1 MLWAAPVRRQWPRL
15 RPPPLPMLEYPVSQ
29 LPPQDP
35 NDYPYIKGT
44 GAPLDG
50 ASGVENPAAV
60 LAGPHGAGY
69 PWAGS
74 GMAYPAGPHPSGG
87 LPPSS
92 AAPGGYPW
100 NGPMPVPY
108 GPYPPMGPTPV
119 LGFAWNDPVLTCERK
134 RSATRTVSLSSSIIG
149 VITMTI
155 QMIIIVTLFLAIG
168 YVGQQSEFLLFVS
181 LLIVVFAPMVV
192 GLGWVITFIL
202 ALVACVQARSR
213 MPQVQPDGW
222 AQAKRP
228 TLGLLITSIVAGL
241 PTLIMYVI
249 FNEGLPRIS
258 TAEFIDGFLEPLLM
272 FFGLTQ
278 LLIAVGF
285 VLLLRMS
292 KALDP
297 AARVAQAPGTQPA

>member
-1 MLWAAPVRRQWPRL
+1 MP
-15 RPPPLPMLEYPVSQ
+15 
-29 LPPQDP
+29 
-35 NDYPYIKGT
+35 
-44 GAPLDG
+44 
-50 ASGVENPAAV
+50 AS
-60 LAGPHGAGY
+60 
-69 PWAGS
+69 
-74 GMAYPAGPHPSGG
+74 
-87 LPPSS
+87 
-92 AAPGGYPW
+92 
-100 NGPMPVPY
+100 Y

-168 YVGQQSEFLLFVS
+168 YVGQQSAFLLFVS
-181 LLIVVFAPMVV
+181 LLIVVFAPMAV
-192 GLGWVITFIL
+192 GLGWVTTFIL

-222 AQAKRP
+222 AQAKTP
-228 TLGLLITSIVAGL
+228 TLALLVTSIVAGL

-297 AARVAQAPGTQPA
+297 AVRASQAPGMQSA

>member
-1 MLWAAPVRRQWPRL
+1 M
-15 RPPPLPMLEYPVSQ
+15 SQ

-35 NDYPYIKGT
+35 NDYPYIKGI
-44 GAPLDG
+44 GAPQDG
-50 ASGVENPAAV
+50 TSGVEKPAAV

-69 PWAGS
+69 PWAAS
-74 GMAYPAGPHPSGG
+74 GMAYPAGPYPFGG

-92 AAPGGYPW
+92 AAPGGHPW

-108 GPYPPMGPTPV
+108 GPYPPMGLAPV
-119 LGFAWNDPVLTCERK
+119 PVFAWNDPVGTCERK
-134 RSATRTVSLSSSIIG
+134 RSATRKVSLASGIIG
-149 VITMTI
+149 VITMMI
-155 QMIIIVTLFLAIG
+155 QMIIIVTIFLAIG

-181 LLIVVFAPMVV
+181 LLIVVLAPIAV

-213 MPQVQPDGW
+213 MPLVQPDGW
-222 AQAKRP
+222 AQAKTP
-228 TLGLLITSIVAGL
+228 TLALLVTSIVAGL

-249 FNEGLPRIS
+249 FNEGLSRGS
-258 TAEFIDGFLEPLLM
+258 TAEFIDSFLEPLLM

-285 VLLLRMS
+285 VFLLRMS

-297 AARVAQAPGTQPA
+297 AVRASQAPGTQPA

>member
-1 MLWAAPVRRQWPRL
+1 
-15 RPPPLPMLEYPVSQ
+15 MLEYPVSQ

-50 ASGVENPAAV
+50 ASGVDNPVAV
-60 LAGPHGAGY
+60 LAGPHGAVY

-74 GMAYPAGPHPSGG
+74 GMAYPAGPYPLGG
-87 LPPSS
+87 FPPSS

-100 NGPMPVPY
+100 NGPMPVSY
-108 GPYPPMGPTPV
+108 GPYPPMGLTPV

-149 VITMTI
+149 VITMMI
-155 QMIIIVTLFLAIG
+155 QMIIIVTIFLAIG
-168 YVGQQSEFLLFVS
+168 YVGQQSAFLLFVS
-181 LLIVVFAPMVV
+181 LLIVVFAPMAV
-192 GLGWVITFIL
+192 GLGWVTTFIL

-222 AQAKRP
+222 AQAKTP
-228 TLGLLITSIVAGL
+228 TLALLVTSIVAGL
-241 PTLIMYVI
+241 PTLIMYLI
-249 FNEGLPRIS
+249 CNEGFSRGS
-258 TAEFIDGFLEPLLM
+258 TAEFIDSFLEPLLM
-272 FFGLTQ
+272 FFGVTQ

-285 VLLLRMS
+285 VFLLRMS

-297 AARVAQAPGTQPA
+297 AVRASQAPGMQSA